1 MGYTFMTLKKMTT
14 SVRSKMKKYDIEVI
28 HEPSGSYLNYSF
40 ESDLDPED
48 IDVYNEFI
56 RDISIIINDVEE
68 VE

>member
-1 MGYTFMTLKKMTT
+1 
-14 SVRSKMKKYDIEVI
+14 MKKYDIEVI

-40 ESDLDPED
+40 KSDLDPQD